1 MKQNIYFTL
10 KNKLSITKFV
20 IFDVMRL
27 LIILIF
33 LIFSKN
39 TFASNPFWVYQDK
52 KMFRALFKVDFNNPK
67 AMEKHFKKHMPHA
80 DKNQSNHEYSIK
92 SIGFGW
98 KRWETIIYGG
108 RTSLSAIF
116 YYFQDSIIT
125 YSLSYT
131 IPEDEGL
138 KEMYRNFRQNQFKLA
153 EFNYYEEIFKF
164 DYNRRGILKPLNG
177 YAGPLKENMISEK
190 LKEFMT
196 FESLNIYSVN
206 QSFNEIFLISGITDS
221 INGNLIELLMYS
233 LNPYVR
239 ILATRHFLDTK
250 KHFSN
255 KEYLYTWVEQLANE
269 NIPIFEQ
276 YGRCIVRPTNNM
288 EVFKQIL
295 KNKIP

>member
-52 KMFRALFKVDFNNPK
+52 KMFQALFKVDFNNPK

-98 KRWETIIYGG
+98 KRWETYIYGG
-108 RTSLSAIF
+108 YTSLSAIF
-116 YYFQDSIIT
+116 YYFNDSIIS

-131 IPEDEGL
+131 IPYHEEL
-138 KEMYRNFRQNQFKLA
+138 KEKYRGFGKTYFIQADTNNI
-153 EFNYYEEIFKF
+153 EEIFKF

-196 FESLNIYSVN
+196 SESLKKYSEFQN
-206 QSFNEIFLISGITDS
+206 LKETFRISEISDS
-221 INGNLIELLMYS
+221 INQNLIELLMYS

-239 ILATRHFLDTK
+239 ILATRHYLDTK

-255 KEYLYTWVEQLANE
+255 KEYLYAWVEQLANE

-276 YGRCIVRPTNNM
+276 YGTCIVRPTNNM
-288 EVFKQIL
+288 EVFKEIL

>member
-1 MKQNIYFTL
+1 
-10 KNKLSITKFV
+10 
-20 IFDVMRL
+20 MRL

-108 RTSLSAIF
+108 STSLSAIF
-116 YYFQDSIIT
+116 YYFQDSIIS
-125 YSLSYT
+125 YSLSYS
-131 IPEDEGL
+131 IPYHEEL
-138 KEMYRNFRQNQFKLA
+138 KEKYRGFGKTHFIQADTNNI
-153 EFNYYEEIFKF
+153 EEILKF
-164 DYNRRGILKPLNG
+164 DFNKQGILKPLNG
-177 YAGPLKENMISEK
+177 YSGSLKENMISEK

-196 FESLNIYSVN
+196 CESLEIYSVN
-206 QSFNEIFLISGITDS
+206 QSFNEIFSISKITDS
-221 INGNLIELLMYS
+221 INENLIELLLYS
-233 LNPYVR
+233 INPYVR
-239 ILATRHFLDTK
+239 ILATRHYLYTK
-250 KHFSN
+250 KHFAN
-255 KEYLYTWVEQLANE
+255 REYLDAWVGQLAKV

-276 YGRCIVRPTNNM
+276 YGTCIVRPTNNM
-288 EVFKQIL
+288 EVFKEIL